1 MKKGGAAPMVGG
13 QGRYGYFHNS
23 SFQKNGFLAVKDMV
37 RKAIVDK
44 FDVPVHGGTIRIA
57 DLGCSVGPNTFYTMQ
72 TIVDAVLLKLKKLT
86 CCDQVDGV
94 EFQGFFNDQFR
105 NDFNLLLNSIPSD
118 QTYCVAAVPGSF
130 YSRLF
135 PRASIHCFNSSM
147 SLHWLSKP
155 PDGVANK
162 GRILYFGGGPDIL
175 NAYIAQFR
183 LDMMAFLS
191 GRAEELVTG
200 GLLILQFLCRP
211 KCMAPDAARYDIVIS
226 FVEPIL
232 REFVMEG
239 KVKEEELDSFQMPL
253 FAPSIEEFKEVVEMN
268 GCFTIHVAEHVNQGW
283 GLKGGGD
290 EGTEADLEQL
300 AQSMSINSRAI
311 CEKML
316 SDHFGTDILDELFQR
331 FPNKVYQHFSALI
344 PSIPSPPPTA
354 FFVLQKKPHSP
365 A

>member
-1 MKKGGAAPMVGG
+1 MKKRGAAPMVGG

-23 SFQKNGFLAVKDMV
+23 SLQIWYVKQ
-37 RKAIVDK
+37 
-44 FDVPVHGGTIRIA
+44 FF
-57 DLGCSVGPNTFYTMQ
+57 GCSVGPNTFYTMQ
-72 TIVDAVLLKLKKLT
+72 TIVDAILLKLKKLAS
-86 CCDQVDGV
+86 CDQVDGV
-94 EFQGFFNDQFR
+94 EFQGFLNDQFR

-118 QTYCVAAVPGSF
+118 GTYCVAAVPGSF

-135 PRASIHCFNSSM
+135 PRASIHCFNSTV
-147 SLHWLSKP
+147 SLHWLSKSP
-155 PDGVANK
+155 NGVANK
-162 GRILYFGGGPDIL
+162 GRILYYGGGPDVI

-200 GLLILQFLCRP
+200 VLLILQFLCRP
-211 KCMAPDAARYDIVIS
+211 KCMAPDAARYDIMIS
-226 FVEPIL
+226 FVEPVL

-239 KVKEEELDSFQMPL
+239 EWFISL
-253 FAPSIEEFKEVVEMN
+253 PSTLNVNLACFETYYGSEEEFKEVVEMN
-268 GCFTIHVAEHVNQGW
+268 GCFTVHVAEHVNQGW

-300 AQSMSINSRAI
+300 AQSMGITSRAA

-316 SDHFGTDILDELFQR
+316 SDHFGSDIMDELFQR
-331 FPNKVYQHFSALI
+331 FPNKVYQHFSTLM